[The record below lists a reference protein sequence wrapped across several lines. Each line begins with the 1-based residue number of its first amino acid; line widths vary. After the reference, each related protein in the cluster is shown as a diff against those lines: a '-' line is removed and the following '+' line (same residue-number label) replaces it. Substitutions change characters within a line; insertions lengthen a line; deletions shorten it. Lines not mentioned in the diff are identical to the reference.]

1 MTHSIKTLAVKPS
14 RMMTKQES
22 HEQYSF
28 FKQKQQEVKQ

>member
-1 MTHSIKTLAVKPS
+1 MTHSIKTLAVKPF